1 MTTFV
6 LSEKT
11 REVENKV
18 PNHDIY
24 IFNQEFNRSMAGNFK
39 ERLKQADLA
48 SKSDNKVISL
58 NKSNYLK

>member
-1 MTTFV
+1 MTISA
-6 LSEKT
+6 LSKKA

-24 IFNQEFNRSMAGNFK
+24 ISNQEFNRSMAGNFK
-39 ERLKQADLA
+39 ERLKQADLV

-58 NKSNYLK
+58 KKSNYLK

>member
-1 MTTFV
+1 MTTSV
-6 LSEKT
+6 LSKKT

-24 IFNQEFNRSMAGNFK
+24 IFNQEFNRPMAGNFK

-48 SKSDNKVISL
+48 SKRDNKVISL

>member
-1 MTTFV
+1 MTTSV

-24 IFNQEFNRSMAGNFK
+24 IFNQESNRSMAGDFK
-39 ERLKQADLA
+39 E
-48 SKSDNKVISL
+48 
-58 NKSNYLK
+58 

>member
-1 MTTFV
+1 MTISA
-6 LSEKT
+6 LSKKT

-24 IFNQEFNRSMAGNFK
+24 ISNQEFNRSMAGNFK

>member
-1 MTTFV
+1 MTTSV

-24 IFNQEFNRSMAGNFK
+24 IFNREFNRSMAGNFK
-39 ERLKQADLA
+39 ERLKQADLE